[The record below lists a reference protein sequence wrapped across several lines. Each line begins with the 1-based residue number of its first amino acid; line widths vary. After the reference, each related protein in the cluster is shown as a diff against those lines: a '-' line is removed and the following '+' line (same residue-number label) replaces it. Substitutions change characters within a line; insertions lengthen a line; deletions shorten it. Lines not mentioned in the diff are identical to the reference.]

1 MRQSVTEAGGAL
13 TRECGT
19 MPCPALDPHG
29 EGPQEAQL
37 VAHQRSWPP
46 TTPWLFTLTPRFH
59 MLHMFAPCTGD
70 PHGDFLGHQRG

>member
-29 EGPQEAQL
+29 EGPQEAEL

-46 TTPWLFTLTPRFH
+46 TTPMALNSHPEVPYAPYVCSLHWGPPR
-59 MLHMFAPCTGD
+59 
-70 PHGDFLGHQRG
+70 